1 MEQYAIK
8 GGNPL
13 VGEVEIGG
21 AKNAALPILAASV
34 MTDETVYIEN
44 MPDVR
49 DTNVLLS
56 AMENIGVIVKRTD
69 RHKVTLNASNISELV
84 VEDENIK
91 KIRASYYLI
100 GALLGKYK
108 HAEVALPGGCDIGCR
123 AIDQHIKGF
132 RALGA
137 EVRIE
142 HGLIKTHAEHLRGSH
157 IYMDVVS
164 VGATINIMM
173 AAVMAEGT
181 TIIENSAKEPH
192 VVDLANFL
200 NSMGA
205 NIKGA
210 GTDVIRIKG
219 VSHLHGTEY
228 AVIPDQIEA
237 GTYMVAAAA
246 TGGSFNLK
254 LGHNLAEDHAVHI
267 QLTSFAEQVKEKT
280 GGSINIQIIPNG
292 TLGSE
297 ADMISQIQAGA
308 LDMAKVSA
316 STLGNFSEKYNAF
329 SVPYVFNDQA
339 HYYSYMDSDS
349 AKAVFESTDDQGF
362 RGLTWLDSGARSF
375 YTKATAIRTPADL
388 KGLKIRTM
396 DSQMAIDMMNCL
408 GGSATVMGYSD
419 IYTGMQQGV
428 IDGAENN
435 VTALRDHGDVTKYYC
450 FDEHTRIPDMVVIAS
465 SVWNKFSDEQ
475 KSIVSECAKTATE
488 EYKDAWKKFED
499 EVLDKAVNQ
508 NGVELVKDVDIA
520 AFQAAVQPIYE
531 NLKTSNPTTYA
542 VVEEIRAMA

>member
-1 MEQYAIK
+1 MRHRPVLCTVFS
-8 GGNPL
+8 GGNA
-13 VGEVEIGG
+13 VQAAEGFQKAAVIRE
-21 AKNAALPILAASV
+21 AALGAGVQDGNALLQRLAA
-34 MTDETVYIEN
+34 
-44 MPDVR
+44 
-49 DTNVLLS
+49 VLHPQ
-56 AMENIGVIVKRTD
+56 IGQ
-69 RHKVTLNASNISELV
+69 V
-84 VEDENIK
+84 VVD
-91 KIRASYYLI
+91 ALH
-100 GALLGKYK
+100 GALLERAGK
-108 HAEVALPGGCDIGCR
+108 VLPAGVKFLR
-123 AIDQHIKGF
+123 Q
-132 RALGA
+132 
-137 EVRIE
+137 
-142 HGLIKTHAEHLRGSH
+142 LRGGKGRVL
-157 IYMDVVS
+157 IMRLQ
-164 VGATINIMM
+164 VGHRARNQYTG
-173 AAVMAEGT
+173 AA
-181 TIIENSAKEPH
+181 
-192 VVDLANFL
+192 
-200 NSMGA
+200 
-205 NIKGA
+205 
-210 GTDVIRIKG
+210 
-219 VSHLHGTEY
+219 
-228 AVIPDQIEA
+228 
-237 GTYMVAAAA
+237 
-246 TGGSFNLK
+246 GGSFNLK

-475 KSIVSECAKTATE
+475 KSIVSECAATATE

-508 NGVELVKDVDIA
+508 NGVELIKDVDIA
-520 AFQAAVQPIYE
+520 AFQAAVQPIYD